1 MWGENHCPRSALSQP
16 LIHNPLCFC
25 VSGTNTDCS
34 LDIWDLMVSA
44 CLKEKVHLF
53 LKIGKRNYCSMEQ
66 MLPLRVSWLHRKFQR
81 RKILYST
88 FWKHVYYMTLREW
101 DFKKVISNK
110 NCHELSRDI
119 NANFFMSQEISFQL
133 QKNKPNHLLIWLE
146 MRYLHRRHKECLIH
160 FSSRQ
165 CCGHVLCFVWYSNAL
180 PNPAWRIQQPIPI
193 EGEYINF
200 SCLFS
205 GPVSW
210 NNFSHRFLLIM
221 FKMGTL
227 MLRKFYRLW
236 KKSQRRIWLQRCWP
250 QKHRQTNQATLW

>member
-1 MWGENHCPRSALSQP
+1 
-16 LIHNPLCFC
+16 
-25 VSGTNTDCS
+25 
-34 LDIWDLMVSA
+34 
-44 CLKEKVHLF
+44 
-53 LKIGKRNYCSMEQ
+53 MEQ
-66 MLPLRVSWLHRKFQR
+66 LLPLRVSWVHRKFQR

-110 NCHELSRDI
+110 NYHELSRDI
-119 NANFFMSQEISFQL
+119 NANFLMSQEISFQL

-146 MRYLHRRHKECLIH
+146 MRYLHRTHKECLIH

-165 CCGHVLCFVWYSNAL
+165 CGGHVLCFVWYSNAL

-193 EGEYINF
+193 EGEYMNF

-205 GPVSW
+205 GAVSW
-210 NNFSHRFLLIM
+210 NNFSHRFLLVM
-221 FKMGTL
+221 FKMGTF

-250 QKHRQTNQATLW
+250 QKHRQTNEATLW